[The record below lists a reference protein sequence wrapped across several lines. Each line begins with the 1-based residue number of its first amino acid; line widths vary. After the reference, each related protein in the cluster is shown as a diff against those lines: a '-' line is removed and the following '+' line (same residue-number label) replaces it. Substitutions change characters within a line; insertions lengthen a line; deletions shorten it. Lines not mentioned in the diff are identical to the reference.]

1 MRVLS
6 IQDTFRRVI
15 YPVWRNNNNAR
26 MHNRNP
32 ECMDLQ
38 LVWRRYIFH
47 SRNYLQL
54 WIFINRKVYSRK
66 GHVRSI
72 CTFVRIG
79 IGKMTYSQLK
89 RDGHSESLQHSWHFQ
104 EDFKILQQFPE
115 SQLLSSTQSPPFGVP
130 DIRDEKPSIH
140 YISKSL
146 FNFHFSHDIV

>member
-6 IQDTFRRVI
+6 IQDTFWRVI
-15 YPVWRNNNNAR
+15 YPVWWHNNNAR
-26 MHNRNP
+26 MHNRNL

-54 WIFINRKVYSRK
+54 RIFIITEKFK
-66 GHVRSI
+66 TI
-72 CTFVRIG
+72 CTSVRIG
-79 IGKMTYSQLK
+79 IGKMTYSQLN

-104 EDFKILQQFPE
+104 KDFKILQQFPE
-115 SQLLSSTQSPPFGVP
+115 SQLLSSTHSPPFGVP